1 MVRRALLTI
10 LSTECVQNH
19 RNRFIDGRS
28 FPPQE
33 QHIAL
38 PNFSALRKMPLKSMV
53 LPGVNRLAHNLI
65 HTLCAKLCWR
75 WKSTVLPGNLAVK
88 TLVSIPCCIFTHG
101 NKNDIN
107 QCTWRLSVRL
117 HTILST
123 DCVQNFDGHAAA

>member
-10 LSTECVQNH
+10 LSTECVQNYL
-19 RNRFIDGRS
+19 NRFIACRG
-28 FPPQE
+28 FPPHE
-33 QHIAL
+33 RLIAL
-38 PNFSALRKMPLKSMV
+38 PNFSALKKTPLKSMV

-75 WKSTVLPGNLAVK
+75 WKSAVLQRNLTVK
-88 TLVSIPCCIFTHG
+88 TLLSIPCCIFTHG

-117 HTILST
+117 RTILST